1 MEHYVLLKI
10 VHSAT
15 SVLLFLGLLAHIF
28 MLWKARRRG
37 DAAVLARKLRNTRR
51 ISSPALG
58 LVALSLP
65 ATGWWLVH
73 LAGWP
78 LGQLWLLISA
88 SLLLPLL
95 VCWLLLDGR
104 LRAWIAAGEQV
115 PANTPR
121 LALIYACLLL
131 AILLAIFALMGA
143 KPA

>member
-1 MEHYVLLKI
+1 MEHYLLLKI
-10 VHSAT
+10 VHSAS
-15 SVLLFLGLLAHIF
+15 SVLLLLGLLVHLF
-28 MLWKARRRG
+28 MLWKAHRGG
-37 DAAVLARKLRNTRR
+37 DAAVLLRKLRNTRR
-51 ISSPALG
+51 YSSPALG

-65 ATGWWLVH
+65 LSGWWLVH
-73 LAGWP
+73 LAGLP
-78 LGQLWLLISA
+78 LGQLWLLLSA
-88 SLLLPLL
+88 TLLLPLL

-121 LALIYACLLL
+121 LALLYAGLML